1 MGAFPFY
8 VLGFLVLAI
17 INTLVNFKGMALGT
31 TNLSSLLSTLYK
43 FCFAMALVGV
53 GYKIK
58 IKDLF
63 TKGAKPIVLGGLT
76 WATVAVVTLGYAVVL
91 G

>member
-1 MGAFPFY
+1 
-8 VLGFLVLAI
+8 
-17 INTLVNFKGMALGT
+17 
-31 TNLSSLLSTLYK
+31 
-43 FCFAMALVGV
+43 MALVGV